1 MADYSYDPN
10 DGKLHTRYSE
20 LAMCTPGNGVKNAVL
35 RRFDMLPRV
44 ETEYMAF
51 GTERHEMWAEE
62 ALKTGKTAACFGV
75 QFEATHIEREFAANV
90 LPSVVMHMRPDVV
103 SEPAQAVIDYKTLF
117 AESYDLGKIR
127 AETTYSKSKQLI
139 VYAYILMIFAIWVG
153 KKFVSVT
160 LLKWYISW
168 QRKQFQQ
175 EMYDKLFTFC
185 QRKYKKSKREAD
197 EWARETML
205 CDVSSILEFL
215 EREDR

>member
-139 VYAYILMIFAIWVG
+139 VYAYILMIFGIRIKRFIFLVEIWNKEQNEILGTHIVERD
-153 KKFVSVT
+153 VSLLEIKSALNWIRVRAT
-160 LLKWYISW
+160 LLHAAIEDYLS
-168 QRKQFQQ
+168 Q
-175 EMYDKLFTFC
+175 E
-185 QRKYKKSKREAD
+185 
-197 EWARETML
+197 
-205 CDVSSILEFL
+205 VI
-215 EREDR
+215 

>member
-1 MADYSYDPN
+1 MLAGTLTQERTIEELRDRAIKARLIAKSTIDPA
-10 DGKLHTRYSE
+10 LW
-20 LAMCTPGNGVKNAVL
+20 AVSTI
-35 RRFDMLPRV
+35 F
-44 ETEYMAF
+44 F
-51 GTERHEMWAEE
+51 
-62 ALKTGKTAACFGV
+62 
-75 QFEATHIEREFAANV
+75 IV
-90 LPSVVMHMRPDVV
+90 LPCALWYTTRDVGFTI
-103 SEPAQAVIDYKTLF
+103 SYVI
-117 AESYDLGKIR
+117 
-127 AETTYSKSKQLI
+127 
-139 VYAYILMIFAIWVG
+139 AYILMIFAIWVG

-205 CDVSSILEFL
+205 CDVSSILEYL